1 MLYNPNPHC
10 SVVRFGRK
18 LMAEILFHG
27 YLITKICHLVRVIQ
41 TFCSNLTFPELTSC
55 KKLDSCLWHAASA
68 RSRLL
73 LMADLYST
81 DCVRCLRSTSNWW
94 TCVAIHT
101 YVMHNERKTWE
112 RNDIS
117 VVAMLFWWFVHHV
130 SMERPLQTLLVSAF
144 SRLVTCDTPQPF
156 FMLLDVIRYI
166 IKPFGLCWIW
176 SPRLYFITS
185 Y

>member
-1 MLYNPNPHC
+1 M
-10 SVVRFGRK
+10 FGCQIRAK
-18 LMAEILFHG
+18 VNGRDIVPRLFN
-27 YLITKICHLVRVIQ
+27 YQDMWSCAIIQ

-112 RNDIS
+112 RNDS
-117 VVAMLFWWFVHHV
+117 PVVAMLFWWFVHHV
-130 SMERPLQTLLVSAF
+130 SMQRPLQTLLVSYNECLE
-144 SRLVTCDTPQPF
+144 SLIRQ
-156 FMLLDVIRYI
+156 LLMIDLLLTYM
-166 IKPFGLCWIW
+166 
-176 SPRLYFITS
+176 
-185 Y
+185 

>member
-27 YLITKICHLVRVIQ
+27 YSITKICDLVRVIQ

-112 RNDIS
+112 RNDSS

-130 SMERPLQTLLVSAF
+130 SMERPLQTLLVSAPPP
-144 SRLVTCDTPQPF
+144 LPQPW
-156 FMLLDVIRYI
+156 LTRGGGGHRSEELV
-166 IKPFGLCWIW
+166 LN
-176 SPRLYFITS
+176 SSLFISNCTFAENYNNVS
-185 Y
+185 N

>member
-27 YLITKICHLVRVIQ
+27 YSITKICDLVRVIQ

-112 RNDIS
+112 RNDSS

-130 SMERPLQTLLVSAF
+130 SMQRPLQTLGAYSYPLQYIEYIFKSQIKCPCSVI
-144 SRLVTCDTPQPF
+144 PF
-156 FMLLDVIRYI
+156 QSIFCLI
-166 IKPFGLCWIW
+166 F
-176 SPRLYFITS
+176 FINAHIHVC
-185 Y
+185 